1 MGQPGTERAAAVTV
15 RRLSGSYTSP
25 GMDSIEGCLAGTE
38 YQVQPGQT
46 EDLVFLAGW
55 DTPASSLDEVMRRLR
70 LIGAR
75 VTEVSA
81 SADDGEEWED

>member
-15 RRLSGSYTSP
+15 RRLGGSYTSP

-55 DTPASSLDEVMRRLR
+55 DTPSSSLDEAMRRLR
-70 LIGAR
+70 RIGAR

-81 SADDGEEWED
+81 SADDGKEWED